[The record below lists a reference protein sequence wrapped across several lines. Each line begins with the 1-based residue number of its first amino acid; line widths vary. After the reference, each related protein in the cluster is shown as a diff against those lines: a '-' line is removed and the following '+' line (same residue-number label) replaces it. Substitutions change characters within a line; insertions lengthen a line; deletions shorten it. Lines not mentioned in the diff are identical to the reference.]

1 MMMRTSS
8 LITTARTL
16 AAGQESTLAHM
27 IKVLEIQPLL
37 SQYDFMNTVLD
48 IGRLSHTDKLRA
60 MEELWDDLSRSQDE
74 YPSPAWHGDVLRDRE
89 KALKSGQD
97 EFVPWEEAKAILR
110 RAK

>member
-1 MMMRTSS
+1 MINGLEVQS
-8 LITTARTL
+8 IL
-16 AAGQESTLAHM
+16 A
-27 IKVLEIQPLL
+27 
-37 SQYDFMNTVLD
+37 QYKTMNTVLD
-48 IGRLSHTDKLRA
+48 IGKLSHTDKLRA

-74 YPSPAWHGDVLRDRE
+74 YPSPAWHGDVLRARE